1 MSAFGTVGDSTGITP
16 DAAGHRRCVV
26 LIVTMFVG
34 RLGPLTFA
42 LALAARARAVTVRP
56 ALETIRIG

>member
-16 DAAGHRRCVV
+16 ALPDTSLVV
-26 LIVTMFVG
+26 LIITMFVG

-42 LALAARARAVTVRP
+42 LALAARSRAVTVRP

>member
-1 MSAFGTVGDSTGITP
+1 
-16 DAAGHRRCVV
+16 
-26 LIVTMFVG
+26 MFVG

-42 LALAARARAVTVRP
+42 LALAARTRAVTVRP